1 MGKYLTEVI
10 VEGKASVLDNLS
22 EPYLIFLDNELG
34 RLNQAVNIVAVQKGY
49 RVLSVS
55 ESIGRWTV
63 CLEKK

>member
-22 EPYLIFLDNELG
+22 EPYLILLDNELG